1 MSDSLQ
7 ENSCFCETN
16 KIATYF
22 VAAATAV
29 LVDYIIYHVPTHNS
43 SSQYKMFKKKNKLRR
58 ASAPAMMM
66 ITRGKIKS
74 IHGLAGIGESNK
86 RAVVHW
92 EREGYVMYIS
102 TLQRRQK
109 HVMGCHVMSVQL
121 HVYISILIWSVY

>member
-29 LVDYIIYHVPTHNS
+29 RVDYIIYHLHIT
-43 SSQYKMFKKKNKLRR
+43 QALKYKMFKKKSKLRR

-86 RAVVHW
+86 QAAVHW

-109 HVMGCHVMSVQL
+109 HVVGCHVTSV
-121 HVYISILIWSVY
+121 

>member
-22 VAAATAV
+22 VAAATSV

-43 SSQYKMFKKKNKLRR
+43 SSQIQNVQEEEQVTACFSSGNDDDNQRY
-58 ASAPAMMM
+58 
-66 ITRGKIKS
+66 GKIKS

-86 RAVVHW
+86 QAA
-92 EREGYVMYIS
+92 EGYVMYIS
-102 TLQRRQK
+102 TLQQRQK
-109 HVMGCHVMSVQL
+109 HVVGCHVMSV
-121 HVYISILIWSVY
+121 